1 MPHVPKLPQFP
12 RLPRLTLHRKAFI
25 ALAALLVAMLLIFA
39 GFSRLGLQRGLGP
52 YVAEIELTRMDWLA
66 ERLQAHY
73 TQAGGWDSLR
83 NQAILWSRLSHPAS
97 FLRRPDGQHNS
108 AESAPP
114 AQQGEAGERS
124 DPSQPPLYA
133 DAPPDNDR
141 RDLTET
147 RPSMPPFSPLP
158 DDFSRGQPPRGPY
171 PGGPPQGLRAPGD
184 DGAHR
189 PPFHPDGLYPRLGL
203 MDAQERL
210 VVGTAPQPGGARLVL
225 RGRDGKTIG
234 YLVLAPPQGVHSE
247 ADRAFL
253 AQHLG
258 FMVWTGLAG
267 LVLALVLSGWLARR
281 WLAPVEAL
289 AHGARSIAQGHLHT
303 RVSVSGHDE
312 MAELARTFNTM
323 AEQLGS
329 VEASR
334 RQWLGDVAHELRTP
348 LAAMRAEIEAVQD
361 GIRTFDD
368 KTSLRLHRQVM
379 RLIQLV
385 GDLRAS
391 LDAAGNSAPSARVP
405 VHPLSLL
412 TEALASMRPR
422 LAQAGIDV
430 DTTAMDTLAAQS
442 PAPLV
447 QGDAQQLH
455 QVFMNLLENSLRY
468 TDAGGQLQI
477 TARETTD
484 TQGAAQLQV
493 HLDDSAPGVS
503 PSELPRIFERLYR
516 AETSRNRDHGGSGL
530 GLAICRA
537 IVLAHGG
544 TLMATTS
551 PLGGLRITLC
561 LPLLDNTAP

>member
-1 MPHVPKLPQFP
+1 MPHRPPLPRRP
-12 RLPRLTLHRKAFI
+12 RLPRLTLHSKAFI

-52 YVAEIELTRMDWLA
+52 YVAEIELARMDWLA

-73 TQAGGWDSLR
+73 IQAGGWDSLR
-83 NQAILWSRLSHPAS
+83 NQPMLWGRLSHPAS
-97 FLRRPDGQHNS
+97 FLRRPDMPRNV
-108 AESAPP
+108 
-114 AQQGEAGERS
+114 
-124 DPSQPPLYA
+124 A
-133 DAPPDNDR
+133 DAAPLGDAFPLDNEGADRDKPASSVSPPPYAAGMG
-141 RDLTET
+141 LPSGG
-147 RPSMPPFSPLP
+147 RPFPNEPP
-158 DDFSRGQPPRGPY
+158 PP
-171 PGGPPQGLRAPGD
+171 GLQDMRAPGN
-184 DGAHR
+184 DGLPR
-189 PPFHPDGLYPRLGL
+189 PPRHADGLYPRLGL
-203 MDAQERL
+203 LDAQEQL

-225 RGRDGKTIG
+225 RGRDGQAIG
-234 YLVLAPPQGVHSE
+234 HLLLAPPQGVRSE

-267 LVLALVLSGWLARR
+267 LVLALLLSGWLARR

-289 AHGARSIAQGHLHT
+289 ANGARGIAQGHLHT
-303 RVSVSGHDE
+303 RVAVQGHDE

-329 VEASR
+329 LEASR

-361 GIRTFDD
+361 GIRAFDD
-368 KTSLRLHRQVM
+368 KTALRLHRQVM

-412 TEALASMRPR
+412 AEALASMRPR
-422 LAQAGIDV
+422 LEQAGIGV
-430 DTTAMDTLAAQS
+430 DTAGLDTLAAQS
-442 PAPLV
+442 PPPVV

-477 TARETTD
+477 TAREATD
-484 TQGAAQLQV
+484 ASGAAQLQV
-493 HLDDSAPGVS
+493 QLDDSAPGVS
-503 PSELPRIFERLYR
+503 SPELPRIFERLYR

-544 TLMATTS
+544 TLMAEKS
-551 PLGGLRITLC
+551 PLGGLRITLS
-561 LPLLDNTAP
+561 LPLLDNTTP

>member
-1 MPHVPKLPQFP
+1 MPHRPSLPRFP
-12 RLPRLTLHRKAFI
+12 RLPRLTLHSKAFI
-25 ALAALLVAMLLIFA
+25 TLAALLVALLLIFA

-52 YVAEIELTRMDWLA
+52 YVAEIELARMDWLA

-83 NQAILWSRLSHPAS
+83 NQPQLWARLSHPAS
-97 FLRRPDGQHNS
+97 FLRRPDLPNTPADGAPS
-108 AESAPP
+108 AGASSSGNEGSDLNEALPSVPPAPFDPVVGLLPGGGPFPNMPAPP
-114 AQQGEAGERS
+114 GLQ
-124 DPSQPPLYA
+124 
-133 DAPPDNDR
+133 
-141 RDLTET
+141 DL
-147 RPSMPPFSPLP
+147 PNM
-158 DDFSRGQPPRGPY
+158 G
-171 PGGPPQGLRAPGD
+171 APGNSPFPRLP
-184 DGAHR
+184 R
-189 PPFHPDGLYPRLGL
+189 PADGLYPRLGL
-203 MDAQERL
+203 LDAQERL
-210 VVGTAPQPGGARLVL
+210 VVGAGPQPGGARLLL
-225 RGRDGKTIG
+225 RDRNGQTIG
-234 YLVLAPPQGVHSE
+234 RLVLAPPQGVRSE

-267 LVLALVLSGWLARR
+267 LVLALLLSGWLARR

-289 AHGARSIAQGHLHT
+289 ANGARGIAQGHLHT
-303 RVSVSGHDE
+303 RVAVRGHDE

-348 LAAMRAEIEAVQD
+348 LAAMRAEIEAVND
-361 GIRTFDD
+361 GIRAFDD
-368 KTSLRLHRQVM
+368 KTALRLHRQVM

-385 GDLRAS
+385 ADLRAS
-391 LDAAGNSAPSARVP
+391 LDADGTSTPSAHVP

-412 TEALASMRPR
+412 AEALASMRPR

-430 DTTAMDTLAAQS
+430 NTAGMDALAAQS

-477 TARETTD
+477 TAREASD
-484 TQGAAQLQV
+484 ARGAAQWQV
-493 HLDDSAPGVS
+493 LLDDSAPGVS
-503 PSELPRIFERLYR
+503 APELPRIFERLYR

-544 TLMATTS
+544 TLMADPS
-551 PLGGLRITLC
+551 PLGGVRITLS

>member
-1 MPHVPKLPQFP
+1 MPNRPSLPRWP
-12 RLPRLTLHRKAFI
+12 RLPRLTLHSKAFI

-52 YVAEIELTRMDWLA
+52 YVAEIELARMDWLA

-73 TQAGGWDSLR
+73 LQAGGWNSLR
-83 NQAILWSRLSHPAS
+83 NQPLLWGRLSHPAP
-97 FLRRPDGQHNS
+97 FLRRPDVPRNTAEAAASDNEGRGRSTPPPS
-108 AESAPP
+108 ALPSPYEADMGLPP
-114 AQQGEAGERS
+114 GGW
-124 DPSQPPLYA
+124 PLP
-133 DAPPDNDR
+133 DAPPPPGLPDMRAFDNDG
-141 RDLTET
+141 
-147 RPSMPPFSPLP
+147 PL
-158 DDFSRGQPPRGPY
+158 RPPRH
-171 PGGPPQGLRAPGD
+171 A
-184 DGAHR
+184 
-189 PPFHPDGLYPRLGL
+189 DGLYPRLGL
-203 MDAQERL
+203 LDAQERL

-225 RGRDGKTIG
+225 RGHDGQTIG
-234 YLVLAPPQGVHSE
+234 HLLLAPPQGVHSE

-267 LVLALVLSGWLARR
+267 LALALLLSGWLARR

-289 AHGARSIAQGHLHT
+289 ANGARGIAQGHLHT
-303 RVSVSGHDE
+303 RVAVQGHDE
-312 MAELARTFNTM
+312 MAELARIFNTM

-361 GIRTFDD
+361 GIRAFDD
-368 KTSLRLHRQVM
+368 KTALRLHRQVM

-422 LAQAGIDV
+422 LEQAGISV
-430 DTTAMDTLAAQS
+430 DTAGLDTLAAQS
-442 PAPLV
+442 PAPVV

-477 TARETTD
+477 TAREATD
-484 TQGAAQLQV
+484 ASGAAQWQV
-493 HLDDSAPGVS
+493 QLDDSAPGVS
-503 PSELPRIFERLYR
+503 SSELPRIFERLYR

-544 TLMATTS
+544 TLMAEKS
-551 PLGGLRITLC
+551 PLGGLRITLS